1 MKETSSIINKLN
13 GDTKLNNFNKI
24 IYIVVNII
32 ENIIPSFNKMEIKNY
47 TPQIIKLLPTETRS
61 PSRLWCDLFWEDFVK
76 TELIQLKEISA
87 AEFGC
92 GSGKYALLL
101 NKLLGDKLSSYLGFD
116 VNVNK
121 QWERINLLNKKIKF
135 KKINPSQT
143 GSLLQGQNLLF
154 TQSAIEHFQNDL
166 SFFKKLN
173 LYVEKNKCLQI
184 HFIPSPFCL
193 FTYLFH
199 GYRQY
204 NLLKIKKIIS
214 QFKSIR
220 FTIYTLGGFWSNYVH
235 LKWITLPTISKYNS
249 RKFDNNR
256 YKEDML
262 WAINKDLKRNNSIF
276 TSTFLAVII
285 RNDE

>member
-1 MKETSSIINKLN
+1 MNETSSIINKSN
-13 GDTKLNNFNKI
+13 GDNKLNYIQKI
-24 IYIVVNII
+24 IYITSNFI
-32 ENIIPSFNKMEIKNY
+32 ENIIPSFNKIETKSY
-47 TPQIIKLLPTETRS
+47 TPQILKLLPTENRS

-101 NKLLGDKLSSYLGFD
+101 NKLLGDKLCSYLGFD
-116 VNVNK
+116 VKENK
-121 QWERINLLNKKIKF
+121 QWEKINLLNKKIEF
-135 KKINPSQT
+135 QKINPSQT

-173 LYVEKNKCLQI
+173 LYAEKNKCLQI

-204 NLLKIKKIIS
+204 NLFKIKKILS

-235 LKWITLPTISKYNS
+235 LKWITLPTISKYHL
-249 RKFDNNR
+249 RKFDNTR

-262 WAINKDLKRNNSIF
+262 WAINKDIKRNSSIF

-285 RNDE
+285 KNYE